1 MLDEVIEIP
10 SDIRIVVT
18 GMSRGDERNQ
28 RSGGEGEAEGQGFHG
43 VEISRLRASVE
54 KDFGEASEE
63 LVSPRVSQT
72 AELAHGAQRRTRKR
86 PAISGTLIFACFR

>member
-63 LVSPRVSQT
+63 LVGPRVSQT
-72 AELAHGAQRRTRKR
+72 AELAHGTHGSK
-86 PAISGTLIFACFR
+86 PAISGTLIFAYFR